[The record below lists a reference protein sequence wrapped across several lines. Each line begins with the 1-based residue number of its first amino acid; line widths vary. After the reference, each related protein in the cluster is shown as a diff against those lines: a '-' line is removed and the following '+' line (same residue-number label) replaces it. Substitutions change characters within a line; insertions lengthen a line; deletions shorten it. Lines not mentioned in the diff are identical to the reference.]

1 MKMIKNYN
9 ILSLLENIMNIKN
22 KINTLENLAK
32 GLAIT
37 GVACAIIAT
46 SGSLIAKTISEP
58 LHKDLNS
65 ALQSAEIHK
74 SENFQEYLNEKS
86 KMLYDK
92 LNNNEISYYEFNIQ
106 FSELMSTKTLEQYAL
121 QSTNPKVQ
129 EVIANFNEEQTKYKK
144 DKKVGDTLMSSGLI
158 GATTTI
164 GTGLALQ
171 SWIEKKRAELR
182 KRQNIQQKWLMEE
195 NQSLAFKEPDIDY
208 TSEK

>member
-1 MKMIKNYN
+1 
-9 ILSLLENIMNIKN
+9 MNIKN